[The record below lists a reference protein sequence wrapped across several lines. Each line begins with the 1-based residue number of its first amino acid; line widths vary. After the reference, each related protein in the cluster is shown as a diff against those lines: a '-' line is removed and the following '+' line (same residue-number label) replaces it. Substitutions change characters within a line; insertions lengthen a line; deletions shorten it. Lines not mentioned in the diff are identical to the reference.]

1 METLN
6 IPLFP
11 LQTVLFPEGPLP
23 LRIFEPRYL
32 DMVSQCLKTDSPF
45 GVCLI
50 RQGQEVG
57 TAADAHR
64 IGTLASI
71 VDWNRLPDGLLGI
84 VAEGGERFSIENTK
98 VQPNQLLIGEVALL
112 PEDPVVAIPEKHR
125 MLVNLVRHLFE
136 ERQDLYAGREHRFDD
151 AGWVSFRLAESL
163 PLEPAFKQR
172 LLEISSPLER
182 LAELQVIVN
191 ELADG

>member
-1 METLN
+1 MDTLN

-32 DMVSQCLKTDSPF
+32 DMVSQCMKTKSPF

-50 RQGQEVG
+50 RDGQEVG
-57 TAADAHR
+57 PVDAHS
-64 IGTLASI
+64 IGTLATI

-84 VAEGGERFSIENTK
+84 VAEGGERFSIESTTT
-98 VQPNQLLIGEVALL
+98 QPNQLLIARVVLI
-112 PEDPVVAIPEKHR
+112 PEDPIVPIPEKHR
-125 MLVNLVRHLFE
+125 MLVNLVRHVFE
-136 ERQDLYAGREHRFDD
+136 ERQDMYGGMESRFND

-163 PLEPAFKQR
+163 PLDTSFKQR
-172 LLEISSPLER
+172 LLEMSSPLER
-182 LAELQVIVN
+182 LAELQLIVN